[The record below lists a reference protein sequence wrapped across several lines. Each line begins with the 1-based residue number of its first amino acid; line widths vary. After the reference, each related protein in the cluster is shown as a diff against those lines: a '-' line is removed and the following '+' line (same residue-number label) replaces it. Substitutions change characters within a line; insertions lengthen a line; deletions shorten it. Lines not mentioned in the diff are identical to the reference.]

1 MSGTVPS
8 TRRTSRTREKAATHL
23 LGKTTHFLLRGLLLA
38 LKRTRLPRDVRADR
52 IDEKDQPEVAHEGP
66 SAASLGG
73 NCPPTLSEDF
83 GVLIQPACEEFLVR
97 GIFYEVWAARVGSG
111 TGVLP
116 DSAGDPARA
125 LRGRTCTS
133 MWLSLA
139 RICARR
145 RSGHQS

>member
-1 MSGTVPS
+1 MFVFRERHHAVHGTNFADPRKGRYAS
-8 TRRTSRTREKAATHL
+8 ARKSYAFLAARRTGT
-23 LGKTTHFLLRGLLLA
+23 
-38 LKRTRLPRDVRADR
+38 
-52 IDEKDQPEVAHEGP
+52 
-66 SAASLGG
+66 
-73 NCPPTLSEDF
+73 
-83 GVLIQPACEEFLVR
+83 LIQPACEELLVR
-97 GIFYEVWAARVGSG
+97 GFFYGVWATRVGSG

-125 LRGRTCTS
+125 LRGRICTS